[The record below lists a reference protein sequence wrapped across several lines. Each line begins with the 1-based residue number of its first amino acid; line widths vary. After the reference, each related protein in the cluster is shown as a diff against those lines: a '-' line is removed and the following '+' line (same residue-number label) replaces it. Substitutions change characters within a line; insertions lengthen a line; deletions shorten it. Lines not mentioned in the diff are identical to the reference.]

1 MDGSKDHSTR
11 ENEPR
16 LKDSLRTMRVL
27 ATIAVVG
34 VLLGVSQAAAEP
46 PDGSIMLSGG
56 SMAVGVGITWAN
68 GTLYFQ
74 GKTYAV
80 EASGLSVADLGA
92 THLKA
97 TGMIYNLKNLG
108 EFDGNYTAVVAGA
121 TVGRGASA
129 GTMTNQNGVRINL
142 VSTTAGLKFTLAA
155 AGVSLKI
162 KK

>member
-1 MDGSKDHSTR
+1 
-11 ENEPR
+11 
-16 LKDSLRTMRVL
+16 L

-34 VLLGVSQAAAEP
+34 VLLGVGQAVAEP
-46 PDGSIMLSGG
+46 PDGSIILSGG

-68 GTLYFQ
+68 GTLYYK
-74 GKTYAV
+74 GKTYPV
-80 EASGLSVADLGA
+80 EAAGLSVADLGA
-92 THLKA
+92 THLRA

-108 EFDGNYTAVVAGA
+108 DFDGNYTAVVAGA
-121 TVGRGASA
+121 TVGRGAST